1 MIENIGKEAT
11 IAIEALASSMKAIG
25 MNCPAEILS
34 AWAIRRRINEES
46 IADLMDLVC
55 MAQTRIDE
63 NKREMIRTMSHIPQT
78 SPKTFESFLVDK
90 VTGDVSKMI
99 AHLKTLSFIEQ
110 GMNVIIIG
118 DQGTG
123 KTHIAQAIGN
133 ECCNR
138 MIGVRYFKMQEMKAK
153 IRKAIDNDKASMLVQ
168 NLVSLPCI
176 LIDEIGFCS
185 LEPDESSIFF
195 QIVDE
200 RYDKGRKSMV
210 FTSNKK
216 PSEWKQVFSDGM
228 LAKCILDRIFDKCIQ
243 ISMKGESFRGKGQ
256 IGYKLNFGS
265 STEINGLV

>member
-1 MIENIGKEAT
+1 MVNTENEGQMTIEG
-11 IAIEALASSMKAIG
+11 LAFRMKSIG
-25 MNCPAEILS
+25 MNCPIDILS
-34 AWAIRRRINEES
+34 SWAIKKRVSEEFL
-46 IADLMDLVC
+46 ADLNDLVS
-55 MAQTRIDE
+55 MAQARIDE
-63 NKREMIRTMSHIPQT
+63 NKKEMIRTMSHIPQVA
-78 SPKTFESFLVDK
+78 PKTFDSFLMDC

-110 GMNVIIIG
+110 GMNVIMIG

-138 MIGVRYFKMQEMKAK
+138 MIRVRYFKMQEMKTK
-153 IRKAIDNDKASMLVQ
+153 IRNAIDNDRASILVQ
-168 NLVSLPCI
+168 NLVSLPCLI
-176 LIDEIGFCS
+176 IDEIGFCS
-185 LEPDESSIFF
+185 LAADESSIFF

-200 RYDKGRKSMV
+200 RYDKGKKSMV

-216 PSEWKQVFSDGM
+216 PSEWRQVFSDGM

-243 ISMKGESFRGKGQ
+243 ISMKGESFRGKEQ

-265 STEINGLV
+265 STEITGLV